1 MNSVYS
7 SWSNIFI
14 AHVKRDILT
23 NSRSLID
30 LISIVGFMIL
40 IIILFPLGLGPIQE
54 KLNIVSNAVIWV
66 GLILAII
73 PSLEKI
79 LQKDFENGWLDQI
92 ATSPIPLEIVML
104 SKGISYWL
112 IILIPLMQLI
122 LIQLQVMILKFWIE
136 SFVLLIP
143 LIITS
148 PIFAI
153 LLDMDL
159 KNIPWLVI
167 SISAGSLA
175 ISLIGLS
182 GSALILGARRGNILL
197 PILIIPLMTPI
208 LIFGVGVNE
217 AIKIN
222 ASPYGNLFLLL
233 ALTLVYLVISPFIS
247 ALLVRIA
254 IGR

>member
-7 SWSNIFI
+7 NWSNIFI

-73 PSLEKI
+73 PSLEKL

-112 IILIPLMQLI
+112 II
-122 LIQLQVMILKFWIE
+122 
-136 SFVLLIP
+136 LIP

>member
-104 SKGISYWL
+104 SKGLSYWL
-112 IILIPLMQLI
+112 II
-122 LIQLQVMILKFWIE
+122 
-136 SFVLLIP
+136 LIP

>member
-1 MNSVYS
+1 MNSIHS

-14 AHVKRDILT
+14 AHIKRDILT
-23 NSRSLID
+23 NSRSLLD

-40 IIILFPLGLGPIQE
+40 IIILFPLGLGPIKE

-73 PSLEKI
+73 PSLEKL
-79 LQKDFENGWLDQI
+79 LQKDFESGWLDQI
-92 ATSPIPLEIVML
+92 ATSPAPLEIIML
-104 SKGISYWL
+104 SKAISYWL
-112 IILIPLMQLI
+112 IM
-122 LIQLQVMILKFWIE
+122 
-136 SFVLLIP
+136 LIP

-153 LLDMDL
+153 LLDMDF

-217 AIKIN
+217 AVKIN
-222 ASPYGNLFLLL
+222 ESPFGNLFLLL
-233 ALTLVYLVISPFIS
+233 ALTLIYLVISPFIS

>member
-66 GLILAII
+66 GLILAIM
-73 PSLEKI
+73 PSLEKL

-104 SKGISYWL
+104 SKGLSYWL
-112 IILIPLMQLI
+112 II
-122 LIQLQVMILKFWIE
+122 
-136 SFVLLIP
+136 LIP

-217 AIKIN
+217 AININ
-222 ASPYGNLFLLL
+222 ASPDGNLFLLL
-233 ALTLVYLVISPFIS
+233 ALTIVYLVISPFIS

>member
-30 LISIVGFMIL
+30 LISVVGFMIL

-66 GLILAII
+66 GLILAIM
-73 PSLEKI
+73 PSLEKL

-104 SKGISYWL
+104 SKGLSYWL
-112 IILIPLMQLI
+112 IM
-122 LIQLQVMILKFWIE
+122 
-136 SFVLLIP
+136 LIP

>member
-73 PSLEKI
+73 PSLEKL

-112 IILIPLMQLI
+112 IILIPL
-122 LIQLQVMILKFWIE
+122 
-136 SFVLLIP
+136 
-143 LIITS
+143 IIIS

-217 AIKIN
+217 AIRIN
-222 ASPYGNLFLLL
+222 ESPYGNLFLLL

>member
-1 MNSVYS
+1 
-7 SWSNIFI
+7 
-14 AHVKRDILT
+14 
-23 NSRSLID
+23 
-30 LISIVGFMIL
+30 MIL
-40 IIILFPLGLGPIQE
+40 IIILFPLGLGPIKE

-73 PSLEKI
+73 PSLEKL

-92 ATSPIPLEIVML
+92 ATSPAPLEIIML
-104 SKGISYWL
+104 SKAISYWL
-112 IILIPLMQLI
+112 IM
-122 LIQLQVMILKFWIE
+122 
-136 SFVLLIP
+136 LIP

-182 GSALILGARRGNILL
+182 GSALILGARKGNILL

-217 AIKIN
+217 AVKIN
-222 ASPYGNLFLLL
+222 ESPFGNLFLLL
-233 ALTLVYLVISPFIS
+233 ALTLIYLVISPFIS

>member
-1 MNSVYS
+1 MNSIHS

-14 AHVKRDILT
+14 AHIKRDILT
-23 NSRSLID
+23 NSRSLLD

-40 IIILFPLGLGPIQE
+40 IIILFPLGLGPIKE

-73 PSLEKI
+73 PSLEKL

-92 ATSPIPLEIVML
+92 ATSPAPLEIIML
-104 SKGISYWL
+104 SKAISYWL
-112 IILIPLMQLI
+112 IM
-122 LIQLQVMILKFWIE
+122 
-136 SFVLLIP
+136 LIP

-153 LLDMDL
+153 LLDMDF

-222 ASPYGNLFLLL
+222 ESPFGNLFLLL
-233 ALTLVYLVISPFIS
+233 ALTLIYLVISPFIS

>member
-1 MNSVYS
+1 MCIRDRVYS

-66 GLILAII
+66 GLILAIM
-73 PSLEKI
+73 PSLEKL

-112 IILIPLMQLI
+112 II
-122 LIQLQVMILKFWIE
+122 
-136 SFVLLIP
+136 LIP

>member
-1 MNSVYS
+1 MNSVHS

-14 AHVKRDILT
+14 AHIKRDILT
-23 NSRSLID
+23 NSRSLLD

-40 IIILFPLGLGPIQE
+40 IIILFPLGLGPIKE

-73 PSLEKI
+73 PSLEKL

-92 ATSPIPLEIVML
+92 ATSPAPLEIIML
-104 SKGISYWL
+104 SKAISYWL
-112 IILIPLMQLI
+112 IM
-122 LIQLQVMILKFWIE
+122 
-136 SFVLLIP
+136 LIP

-217 AIKIN
+217 AVKIN
-222 ASPYGNLFLLL
+222 ESPFGNLFLLS

>member
-1 MNSVYS
+1 MNSIHS

-14 AHVKRDILT
+14 AHIKRDILT
-23 NSRSLID
+23 NSRSLLD

-40 IIILFPLGLGPIQE
+40 IIILFPLGLGPIKE

-73 PSLEKI
+73 PSLEKL

-92 ATSPIPLEIVML
+92 ATSPAPLEIIML
-104 SKGISYWL
+104 SKAISYWL
-112 IILIPLMQLI
+112 IM
-122 LIQLQVMILKFWIE
+122 
-136 SFVLLIP
+136 LIP

-217 AIKIN
+217 AIRIN

>member
-1 MNSVYS
+1 MNSIHS
-7 SWSNIFI
+7 NWSNIFI
-14 AHVKRDILT
+14 AHIRRDILT
-23 NSRSLID
+23 NSRSLLD

-40 IIILFPLGLGPIQE
+40 IIILFPLGLGPIKE

-73 PSLEKI
+73 PSLEKL

-92 ATSPIPLEIVML
+92 ATSPAPLEIIML
-104 SKGISYWL
+104 SKAISYWL
-112 IILIPLMQLI
+112 IM
-122 LIQLQVMILKFWIE
+122 
-136 SFVLLIP
+136 LIP

-148 PIFAI
+148 PVFAI

-217 AIKIN
+217 AVKIN
-222 ASPYGNLFLLL
+222 ESPFGNLFLLL
-233 ALTLVYLVISPFIS
+233 ALTLIYLVISPFIS

>member
-40 IIILFPLGLGPIQE
+40 IIMLFPLGLGPIQE

-66 GLILAII
+66 GLILAIM
-73 PSLEKI
+73 PSLEKL

-112 IILIPLMQLI
+112 II
-122 LIQLQVMILKFWIE
+122 
-136 SFVLLIP
+136 LIP

>member
-1 MNSVYS
+1 MNSIHS

-14 AHVKRDILT
+14 AHIKRDILT
-23 NSRSLID
+23 NSRSLLD

-40 IIILFPLGLGPIQE
+40 IIILFPLGLGPIKE

-73 PSLEKI
+73 PSLEKL
-79 LQKDFENGWLDQI
+79 LQKDFESGWLDQI
-92 ATSPIPLEIVML
+92 ATSPAPLEIIML
-104 SKGISYWL
+104 SKAISYWL
-112 IILIPLMQLI
+112 IM
-122 LIQLQVMILKFWIE
+122 
-136 SFVLLIP
+136 LIP

-217 AIKIN
+217 AVKIN
-222 ASPYGNLFLLL
+222 ESPFGNLFLLL
-233 ALTLVYLVISPFIS
+233 ALTLIYLVISPFIS

>member
-7 SWSNIFI
+7 SWSNMFI

-30 LISIVGFMIL
+30 LVSIVGFMIL

-104 SKGISYWL
+104 SKGLSYWL
-112 IILIPLMQLI
+112 II
-122 LIQLQVMILKFWIE
+122 
-136 SFVLLIP
+136 LIP

-217 AIKIN
+217 AININ

>member
-7 SWSNIFI
+7 SWSNMFI

-66 GLILAII
+66 GLILAIM
-73 PSLEKI
+73 PSLEKL

-112 IILIPLMQLI
+112 II
-122 LIQLQVMILKFWIE
+122 
-136 SFVLLIP
+136 LIP

>member
-23 NSRSLID
+23 NSRSFID

-66 GLILAII
+66 GLILAIM
-73 PSLEKI
+73 PSLEKL

-112 IILIPLMQLI
+112 II
-122 LIQLQVMILKFWIE
+122 
-136 SFVLLIP
+136 LIP

>member
-66 GLILAII
+66 GLILAIM

-104 SKGISYWL
+104 SKGLSYWL
-112 IILIPLMQLI
+112 II
-122 LIQLQVMILKFWIE
+122 
-136 SFVLLIP
+136 LIP

-182 GSALILGARRGNILL
+182 GSALILGARLS
-197 PILIIPLMTPI
+197 LIHI
-208 LIFGVGVNE
+208 
-217 AIKIN
+217 
-222 ASPYGNLFLLL
+222 
-233 ALTLVYLVISPFIS
+233 
-247 ALLVRIA
+247 
-254 IGR
+254 

>member
-66 GLILAII
+66 GLILAIM
-73 PSLEKI
+73 PSLEKL

-104 SKGISYWL
+104 SKGLSYWL
-112 IILIPLMQLI
+112 II
-122 LIQLQVMILKFWIE
+122 
-136 SFVLLIP
+136 LIP

>member
-54 KLNIVSNAVIWV
+54 KLNIVSNAVVWV

-73 PSLEKI
+73 PSLEKL

-112 IILIPLMQLI
+112 II
-122 LIQLQVMILKFWIE
+122 
-136 SFVLLIP
+136 LIP

-217 AIKIN
+217 AIKLN
-222 ASPYGNLFLLL
+222 VSPYGNLFLLL

>member
-73 PSLEKI
+73 PSLEKR
-79 LQKDFENGWLDQI
+79 LQRDFENGWLDQI

-112 IILIPLMQLI
+112 IILIPL
-122 LIQLQVMILKFWIE
+122 
-136 SFVLLIP
+136 
-143 LIITS
+143 IITS
-148 PIFAI
+148 PIFSI

-217 AIKIN
+217 AININ

>member
-73 PSLEKI
+73 PSLEKL

-104 SKGISYWL
+104 SKGLSYWL
-112 IILIPLMQLI
+112 II
-122 LIQLQVMILKFWIE
+122 
-136 SFVLLIP
+136 LIP

-217 AIKIN
+217 AVKIN
-222 ASPYGNLFLLL
+222 ESPFGNLFLLL
-233 ALTLVYLVISPFIS
+233 ALTLIYLVISPFIS

>member
-1 MNSVYS
+1 MNSIHS

-14 AHVKRDILT
+14 ANIKRDILT
-23 NSRSLID
+23 NSRSLLD

-40 IIILFPLGLGPIQE
+40 IIILFPLGLGPIKE
-54 KLNIVSNAVIWV
+54 KINIVSNAVIWV

-73 PSLEKI
+73 PSLEKL

-92 ATSPIPLEIVML
+92 ATSPAPLEIIML
-104 SKGISYWL
+104 SKAISYWL
-112 IILIPLMQLI
+112 IM
-122 LIQLQVMILKFWIE
+122 
-136 SFVLLIP
+136 LIP

-182 GSALILGARRGNILL
+182 GSALILGARKGNILL

-217 AIKIN
+217 AVKIN
-222 ASPYGNLFLLL
+222 ESPFGNLFLLL
-233 ALTLVYLVISPFIS
+233 ALTLIYLVISPFIS

>member
-1 MNSVYS
+1 MNSIYS
-7 SWSNIFI
+7 SWSNIFL
-14 AHVKRDILT
+14 AHIKRDILI
-23 NSRSLID
+23 NFRSLID
-30 LISIVGFMIL
+30 LISIIGFMIL

-54 KLNIVSNAVIWV
+54 KINIISNAVIWV

-73 PSLEKI
+73 PSLEKL
-79 LQKDFENGWLDQI
+79 LQKDYENGWLDQI
-92 ATSPIPLEIVML
+92 ATSPIPLEIIML
-104 SKGISYWL
+104 SKGMSYWL
-112 IILIPLMQLI
+112 IM
-122 LIQLQVMILKFWIE
+122 
-136 SFVLLIP
+136 LIP
-143 LIITS
+143 LILTS

-153 LLDMDL
+153 LLNMDL

-167 SISAGSLA
+167 SISSGSLA
-175 ISLIGLS
+175 ISLIGLI
-182 GSALILGARRGNILL
+182 GSALILGTKRGNILL

-222 ASPYGNLFLLL
+222 EPPYGNLFLLL
-233 ALTLVYLVISPFIS
+233 AFTLIYLVISPFIS